1 MLKKIATIFLLLIIC
16 FVPIMTLAQDNGTN
30 EGTVD
35 PITSINDDAYALENP
50 LGNDSSTIH
59 TVIENILK
67 ALLGLVG
74 VLALVMFI
82 IGGFKVMTAQG
93 DGKKAQAGF
102 QTLLWATLG
111 LIIIFASRIL
121 LNTIL
126 GAF

>member
-1 MLKKIATIFLLLIIC
+1 MIKKIILVSLLLTFCALPII
-16 FVPIMTLAQDNGTN
+16 TLAETPGIGGTTQPGSN
-30 EGTVD
+30 
-35 PITSINDDAYALENP
+35 NAYVLDNP
-50 LGNDSSTIH
+50 LGNNSSTVH
-59 TVIENILK
+59 TVVQNIIK

-82 IGGFKVMTAQG
+82 LGGFKVMTAQG
-93 DGKKAQAGF
+93 DGKKAQVGF

>member
-1 MLKKIATIFLLLIIC
+1 MLKKIILVSLLLAFFILPVI
-16 FVPIMTLAQDNGTN
+16 TLAATPGLNGTAPQPAGSGN
-30 EGTVD
+30 T
-35 PITSINDDAYALENP
+35 YALDNP
-50 LGNDSSTIH
+50 LGNNSSDVH
-59 TVIENILK
+59 TVIQNIIK

-102 QTLLWATLG
+102 QTLLWATVG